1 MYVIHKIA
9 TGLTFLKKRSLID
22 SGFSSS
28 LFFFFK
34 EGGEEEKNISGNTQ
48 RKASMI
54 SDRQLLCHYV
64 ALDMILPSKHHG
76 N

>member
-1 MYVIHKIA
+1 M
-9 TGLTFLKKRSLID
+9 SLIE

-28 LFFFFK
+28 HFLFLIFFK
-34 EGGEEEKNISGNTQ
+34 GGGEEEKNISGNTQ

-64 ALDMILPSKHHG
+64 VLDTIFKHHG
-76 N
+76 NEIPR